1 MLDPIMTVIRPVAA
15 FITAVSTG
23 IAQNFFGK
31 DSPPDDRIGPKPP
44 GG

>member
-1 MLDPIMTVIRPVAA
+1 MTVIRPVAA

-31 DSPPDDRIGPKPP
+31 DSPVPEKIDPKPS